1 MRIMWRVRGA
11 RGDRCGAHDESR
23 LTHVPPR
30 PPPTQV
36 RRSSVWSGGSF
47 SSRNA
52 APSTI
57 AGAVAGTR
65 DAARG
70 GVAPLTAGVTVMVPG
85 LPGLGFEDFAAFV
98 RTVTAEDNLVHV
110 RRESKKR
117 ERERERRV
125 FAYTVRAVCVSVC
138 VYESVVCCCTRCH
151 RVF

>member
-1 MRIMWRVRGA
+1 MNPSNTRA
-11 RGDRCGAHDESR
+11 
-23 LTHVPPR
+23 PPR
-30 PPPTQV
+30 PPSTQV

-70 GVAPLTAGVTVMVPG
+70 GVAPLTAGVTAMVPG

-110 RRESKKR
+110 RTR
-117 ERERERRV
+117 EREERERTREREGGIRLYCMCRV
-125 FAYTVRAVCVSVC
+125 IVCECVCVC
-138 VYESVVCCCTRCH
+138 VAIRGAIAFNTVTMVSPELIK
-151 RVF
+151 